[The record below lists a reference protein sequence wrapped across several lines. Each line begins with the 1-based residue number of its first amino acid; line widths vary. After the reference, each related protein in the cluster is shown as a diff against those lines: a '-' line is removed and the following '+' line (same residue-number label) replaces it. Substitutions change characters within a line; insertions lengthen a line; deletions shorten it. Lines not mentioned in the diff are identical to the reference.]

1 MYGHNLGNSAIQ
13 CYFILSRI
21 MRLFACKEV

>member
-13 CYFILSRI
+13 CDCNLSRI
-21 MRLFACKEV
+21 MTLSACKEE